1 MCPFPLSRRRMRLLI
16 IVPLVAVLAAGCGG
30 GGGSDNSNMAAV
42 TLSVDPTSIALGK
55 TATLNWTASA
65 GTTCTASDGWSGSKA
80 DSGNEVVTPA
90 ASGDVTYTLTC
101 EGGMFTAGEASATLT
116 VTAPTAFSATALVSD
131 TAGTGALE
139 TDTHLVNP
147 WGIAFSP
154 TSPAW
159 VANNHTASSTIYD
172 GNGHAQPAGAPLVVN
187 LPEGAGGVDF
197 DPTGIVFNAT
207 HSFAISSNG
216 ASATAAFVFDGEGGM
231 IGGWSPGVD
240 ADNVVVMYTDA
251 GGAVYKGLAIAN
263 NGSGDF
269 LYATDFFNNKVDV
282 FDKDFAKQP
291 AASFPFTDPG
301 LPDGYAPFGIQ
312 ALPTGTNGATQI
324 YVSYAQQEPP
334 DNDDEAD
341 GPGLGIVDVYDT
353 NGALVTQL
361 IAAGGVLDAPWG
373 MALAPDDFGTFA
385 NTLLV
390 GNFGDGKINAFDPTS
405 GELVGTLAA
414 ADGTPFAVV
423 GLWGIAFGNDANNQP
438 HNTLFYAAGTNDEAN
453 GQYGRI
459 DQGETPPVLNAPP
472 DVTVTAPEG
481 DLSGTVTVS
490 ADAQSD
496 ISIASVELFANNA
509 SLGVLTT
516 PPYSVQWDTTTVADG
531 NVTLTATATDVDG
544 NVGTSPDLVVTVAN
558 GPAAVTLSEIQAEVF
573 TPICSVCHDGSNP
586 PGGALPGSQNLT
598 AGNSFSSLVNVASL
612 EQPSILRVKP
622 GDPDNSY
629 IIQKLEGTP
638 GISGSRMPFGGPFL
652 DQATINKIRSW
663 IQDGAKNN

>member
-1 MCPFPLSRRRMRLLI
+1 
-16 IVPLVAVLAAGCGG
+16 
-30 GGGSDNSNMAAV
+30 
-42 TLSVDPTSIALGK
+42 
-55 TATLNWTASA
+55 
-65 GTTCTASDGWSGSKA
+65 
-80 DSGNEVVTPA
+80 
-90 ASGDVTYTLTC
+90 
-101 EGGMFTAGEASATLT
+101 MFTAGEASATLT

-240 ADNVVVMYTDA
+240 ADNVVVMYSDA

-373 MALAPDDFGTFA
+373 MALAARRLRHLRQHAARWQLRRRQDQRFRSHQRRARGHA
-385 NTLLV
+385 RGRGRHALCGRGIV
-390 GNFGDGKINAFDPTS
+390 GHC
-405 GELVGTLAA
+405 VR
-414 ADGTPFAVV
+414 
-423 GLWGIAFGNDANNQP
+423 QRR
-438 HNTLFYAAGTNDEAN
+438 
-453 GQYGRI
+453 Q
-459 DQGETPPVLNAPP
+459 Q
-472 DVTVTAPEG
+472 
-481 DLSGTVTVS
+481 
-490 ADAQSD
+490 
-496 ISIASVELFANNA
+496 
-509 SLGVLTT
+509 
-516 PPYSVQWDTTTVADG
+516 
-531 NVTLTATATDVDG
+531 
-544 NVGTSPDLVVTVAN
+544 
-558 GPAAVTLSEIQAEVF
+558 PAAQHAVLCAQAP
-573 TPICSVCHDGSNP
+573 TTRR
-586 PGGALPGSQNLT
+586 T
-598 AGNSFSSLVNVASL
+598 ASTAAS
-612 EQPSILRVKP
+612 IRV
-622 GDPDNSY
+622 
-629 IIQKLEGTP
+629 
-638 GISGSRMPFGGPFL
+638 R
-652 DQATINKIRSW
+652 RRRC
-663 IQDGAKNN
+663 